1 MEPELVSDED
11 PPGLS
16 ARSIEYVRL
25 SHVGLFAHAYCYD
38 ESHELA
44 QKPLSP
50 RDWQIGVAARQRF
63 WRLGR
68 AWLCRLATIK
78 SKTRSASGQGTR
90 GSGFCDTRE
99 RSEEPRRRRRRSR
112 STQRCWACHW
122 CERGA
127 LEREPPD
134 YTQYGRLALG
144 AGTMGS
150 WKEVVCEVRSR
161 PT

>member
-16 ARSIEYVRL
+16 VRSIDYLRL
-25 SHVGLFAHAYCYD
+25 SHVGLLFARAYCND

-44 QKPLSP
+44 QKPPFP
-50 RDWQIGVAARQRF
+50 RDWQMGVAAI

-68 AWLCRLATIK
+68 AWLCRLAAIK

-99 RSEEPRRRRRRSR
+99 PRRRRTVLR
-112 STQRCWACHW
+112 H
-122 CERGA
+122 
-127 LEREPPD
+127 
-134 YTQYGRLALG
+134 
-144 AGTMGS
+144 
-150 WKEVVCEVRSR
+150 V
-161 PT
+161 